1 MSGWVYILTNKPN
14 GVLYTGVTAKLAHR
28 IWDHRNGQGGAF
40 TRRYKLKRLVY
51 VEEHVRIE
59 QAIQREALIKSWP
72 RAWKV
77 RLITSTNPD
86 WNDLYEHLIGL

>member
-1 MSGWVYILTNKPN
+1 MSGWVYILTNKPD
-14 GVLYTGVTAKLAHR
+14 GILYTGVTVKLPQR
-28 IWDHRNGQGGAF
+28 IWDHRTGQGGEF

-51 VEEHVRIE
+51 VEQHDRIE

-77 RLITSTNPD
+77 RLITADNPD
-86 WNDLYEHLIGL
+86 WDDLYSHII

>member
-14 GVLYTGVTAKLAHR
+14 DILYAGVTAKLTQR

-51 VEEHVRIE
+51 VEKHDRIE

-72 RAWKV
+72 RAGKV
-77 RLITSTNPD
+77 RLITASSPNWD
-86 WNDLYEHLIGL
+86 NLYEHLI